1 MTKAEIYQ
9 EIRNISPTWSG
20 EAQELVENL
29 EEFEN
34 DELLQ
39 DLDDVYQEWSKKEN
53 DDSIQQCVSLFD
65 VILQAIFNHGDSSVI
80 PHLLKYVPSDDY
92 YEDAVVM
99 EDYSS
104 EPLCNGIVDSD
115 YFGES
120 YIPVLLGCIH
130 ELVPRAMVH
139 VKWFLYSMILDDLG
153 KFQNTRPLMNNLRV
167 AEKKSFINILNY
179 SIEKSLEELQE
190 RSVERKENAMKRLK
204 EPINS
209 VIYDDEGIVQ
219 FTFVRKEF
227 LKLYADV

>member
-9 EIRNISPTWSG
+9 EIRDISPTWSG

-39 DLDDVYQEWSKKEN
+39 DLDDVYQEWSRKEN
-53 DDSIQQCVSLFD
+53 DDSVQQCVSLFD
-65 VILQAIFNHGDSSVI
+65 VILQAIFNHGDPSVI

-104 EPLCNGIVDSD
+104 EPLCNGIVDAN
-115 YFGES
+115 YFGEA
-120 YIPVLLGCIH
+120 YIPALLSCIH

-139 VKWFLYSMILDDLG
+139 AKSFLSSMAYDNANIFILT
-153 KFQNTRPLMNNLRV
+153 NPLIRNIYL
-167 AEKKSFINILNY
+167 AEKYAFKKLLEY
-179 SIEKSLEELQE
+179 SIDDIKEELEEYKKKSEEQTVLMISE
-190 RSVERKENAMKRLK
+190 SLDRISC
-204 EPINS
+204 
-209 VIYDDEGIVQ
+209 
-219 FTFVRKEF
+219 VRQEF
-227 LKLYADV
+227 LKICEQ

>member
-39 DLDDVYQEWSKKEN
+39 DLDDVYQEWSRKEN
-53 DDSIQQCVSLFD
+53 DDSVQQCVSLFD
-65 VILQAIFNHGDSSVI
+65 VILQAIFNHGDPSVI

-104 EPLCNGIVDSD
+104 EPLCNGIVDAN
-115 YFGES
+115 YFGEA
-120 YIPVLLGCIH
+120 YIPVLLSCIH
-130 ELVPRAMVH
+130 ELVPRAMSAA
-139 VKWFLYSMILDDLG
+139 KWFFYWMRDDNFDHFSENQTLI
-153 KFQNTRPLMNNLRV
+153 NNLYL
-167 AEKKSFINILNY
+167 AKKEPFIKILNY
-179 SIEKSLEELQE
+179 TIQETTEDLEKIKKDGKQETIEVLNKALN
-190 RSVERKENAMKRLK
+190 RSE
-204 EPINS
+204 
-209 VIYDDEGIVQ
+209 IVRQ
-219 FTFVRKEF
+219 AF
-227 LKLYADV
+227 LKLHADV